1 MITGQAFELLILQLT
16 VAPVSVYA
24 RVDFATQSTSSESTT
39 RINPEPEQPT
49 PVSGPLTTACKLRF
63 RRRNRIGM

>member
-39 RINPEPEQPT
+39 RINPEREQPPRSST
-49 PVSGPLTTACKLRF
+49 PTPKYDRVKGRTQPF
-63 RRRNRIGM
+63 